1 MAELSL
7 NEAQWEYAK
16 HFLAIQGQSPC
27 PKEIYILEGSP
38 EKAKR
43 RINYNK
49 QEEGNKLGTQR
60 NIAEINQIKVV
71 KDSLSEH
78 VMI

>member
-49 QEEGNKLGTQR
+49 
-60 NIAEINQIKVV
+60 
-71 KDSLSEH
+71 
-78 VMI
+78 